1 MAMMHI
7 TGSVVSIPRS
17 VEKDIEMVSAM
28 IEAMA
33 YYSVDTLTKQY
44 YDINLTT
51 KSVKDEQSGPMID
64 LILASRVCDLDYY
77 YGWGN
82 AVGTFVSALNPDSKT
97 SVASSAK
104 SLERVVNIQIR
115 NALEKFDDNYT

>member
-1 MAMMHI
+1 MMHS

-44 YDINLTT
+44 YEINLTT

-64 LILASRVCDLDYY
+64 LILASRVCDLGYY

-82 AVGTFVSALNPDSKT
+82 AVGTFVSALNPNSNT
-97 SVASSAK
+97 SIASSAK
-104 SLERVVNIQIR
+104 SLTRVVNKQID
-115 NALEKFDDNYT
+115 NALKKFNDNYT